1 MVPVGQLC
9 KARPDWV
16 RAFFVARPR
25 CLVAWRCMWRCV
37 VALAF
42 VAQTLFLLVSV
53 ARFMRLS
60 MKPSEERESSAAT
73 GWRTRGSVRSGRPAS
88 VVAPSPAP
96 GVATWSSLMTFGISD
111 MMTRTAP
118 CTTGLSAPVATVQQ
132 VESERLDADFNTD
145 FQSLSLS
152 FNTPTNRSANAL

>member
-25 CLVAWRCMWRCV
+25 CLVAWRCVWRCV

-42 VAQTLFLLVSV
+42 VARTLFLLVSV
-53 ARFMRLS
+53 ARFTRLNTKANEVRQQS
-60 MKPSEERESSAAT
+60 VAMGSA
-73 GWRTRGSVRSGRPAS
+73 TRGSVRSGRPAS

-96 GVATWSSLMTFGISD
+96 GVVDWSSLMIFGISD

-118 CTTGLSAPVATVQQ
+118 CTTGLSVPVAIVQQ
-132 VESERLDADFNTD
+132 VESERLDADFNID